1 MTAGADKAEPD
12 ADKATLGF
20 YDHEGVVYAD
30 WSAPSGAH
38 VWLERFLSLTPPEGR
53 LLDFGCGGGWA
64 TKRML
69 DRGRRLDAFDGS
81 AALAEE
87 ASKLTGIN
95 VKVMRFEGLDAE
107 ARYAGIWA
115 SFCLLHAPR
124 PAMAGHLRRIARAL
138 RPGGI
143 FYLGLKR
150 GGGSARDR
158 FGRLYTYF
166 EPKEIRGLLADAGF
180 EAIDVDEAADRA
192 YDGAAEIVMHIF
204 SRKTHAH
211 G

>member
-1 MTAGADKAEPD
+1 MSNDAPQTGPD
-12 ADKATLGF
+12 ADEATLGF
-20 YDHEGVVYAD
+20 YDREGAAYAT
-30 WSAPSGAH
+30 WSAPSGDH
-38 VWLERFLSLTPPEGR
+38 VWLERFISLTPPEGK

-69 DRGRRLDAFDGS
+69 DLGRRVDAFDGS

-95 VKVMRFEGLDAE
+95 VKVMRFEGLNEA
-107 ARYAGIWA
+107 ARYAGVWA

-124 PAMAGHLRRIARAL
+124 RAMPGHLRRIARAL
-138 RPGGI
+138 VPGGV

-150 GGGSARDR
+150 GAGEARDR

-166 EPKEIRGLLADAGF
+166 EPEEIRALLAEAGF
-180 EAIDVDEAADRA
+180 EAVEIDETEDAAYGGGSETA
-192 YDGAAEIVMHIF
+192 MHIF
-204 SRKTHAH
+204 SRKGGAD